1 MQLYIYRNNNQSGP
15 HDEDVIKGQLRT
27 GGLSPNDLGCRV
39 GDNQWRQLGELFPDA
54 VPQTPTSAPAVSSRA
69 PVATAAA
76 KKQPGGCRVALGI
89 TMLVIGL
96 LMFVSGLGIAVAA
109 PFVYNMPLCPI
120 AEEDWTKVQDLKK
133 KYDAAPPDS
142 TDKTVAEDELK
153 RAMSSYESSSGLCA
167 EERGT
172 RQLFIIG
179 AAVVA
184 GVGFI
189 LAIIGFF
196 VRRVRQSPT

>member
-1 MQLYIYRNNNQSGP
+1 VQLYIYRNNNQSGP
-15 HDEDVIKGQLRT
+15 HDEEVIKGQLRT

-39 GDNQWRQLGELFPDA
+39 GESQWRQLGELFPDA
-54 VPQTPTSAPAVSSRA
+54 TPQAATTAPATASPA

-76 KKQPGGCRVALGI
+76 KKQAGGCRVALGI
-89 TMLVIGL
+89 IMLVIGL
-96 LMFVSGLGIAVAA
+96 LMFVCGLGIAVAA
-109 PFVYNMPLCPI
+109 PFLYDMPLCPI

-133 KYDAAPPDS
+133 KYDAAASDS
-142 TDKTVAEDELK
+142 TDKAVAEDDLK
-153 RAMSSYESSSGLCA
+153 RAMSDYESSSRLCA

-172 RQLFIIG
+172 RQLFIVG
-179 AAVVA
+179 AAAVA